1 MGFQEQKNLVGKM
14 MIKDKLRNFSSKHP
28 KEEVCG
34 FVVIKQGEIDLVKC
48 VNRAEDRE
56 NHFLIPAIEYLNVKK
71 ENPILGVFHSHVF
84 SDSDP
89 SSFDIAMA
97 ESSCLPM
104 IIYSNKDKKF
114 GFYNP
119 EQSDVKTEDLER
131 IFL

>member
-1 MGFQEQKNLVGKM
+1 M
-14 MIKDKLRNFSSKHP
+14 
-28 KEEVCG
+28 
-34 FVVIKQGEIDLVKC
+34 
-48 VNRAEDRE
+48 
-56 NHFLIPAIEYLNVKK
+56 NVKK

-131 IFL
+131 IFLWELKYFYMEN